1 MSHQFKGFDPDL
13 MLFLT
18 ELSQN
23 NNRQWF
29 EENKTRYRERIQIPM
44 SHFIMAF
51 APRLEKI
58 SPCFVADPRLQGGS
72 MFRIYRDARF
82 SHNKTPYKT
91 NVGCQFR
98 HDAGKNVHAPGF
110 YFHIEPGEIF
120 IGGGIYK
127 PDSEALFKIRTAIAE
142 KASKWQNIVYE
153 KEFVSRFGEIY
164 GESLKTSPKGFSA
177 QHPCIEHLK
186 KKTWFVTQALNEEDL
201 YSPDLIHKVETVFN
215 AAGPLMQFLTNA
227 LDLPYI

>member
-13 MLFLT
+13 ILFLT

-23 NNRQWF
+23 NNRPWF
-29 EENKTRYRERIQIPM
+29 EENKTRYREQIQIPM

-58 SPCFVADPRLQGGS
+58 SPCFLADPRLQGGS

-82 SHNKTPYKT
+82 SHNKAPYKT

-142 KASKWQNIVYE
+142 KSSKWQSIVYE

-186 KKTWFVTQALNEEDL
+186 KKTWFVTQALNEKDL